1 MRAIYPQ
8 QTAVTMTEV
17 VMPQHTNPHG
27 SVFGGVIM
35 SWVDIAA
42 GICATRHCRRDVV
55 TASVDTLHFLSPVR
69 LGWIVTL
76 KAMVNYAGKTSCE
89 VGVRIDAEN
98 GNTGEV
104 FHTASAYLTMVAM
117 GSDHRPSTIPPLE
130 PQTELEKQRFE
141 QAKNRI
147 TIRRKLR
154 QMMADEDHIQLP
166 SSPIRDDD

>member
-1 MRAIYPQ
+1 
-8 QTAVTMTEV
+8 MTEI

-27 SVFGGVIM
+27 SIFGGVIM

-55 TASVDTLHFLSPVR
+55 TASLDTLHFLSPVK

-89 VGVRIDAEN
+89 VGVRIEAEN

-117 GSDHRPSTIPPLE
+117 GSNHKPTSIPPLT
-130 PQTELEKQRFE
+130 PKTDVEKARYE
-141 QAKNRI
+141 HAKKRI
-147 TIRRKLR
+147 TIRRNLR
-154 QMMADEDHIQLP
+154 QAVKDEDNFNLP
-166 SSPIRDDD
+166 TSPIRDDDY